1 MGAMYWVR
9 LSRRLPGVVRQRELA
24 NLEALID
31 AEENREPARNLF
43 ILSCAIPAGIA
54 TFGGLS
60 VFAAWVMG
68 NKGLPL
74 ILGSAATVVLSAA
87 AWFIFYRLYRAIPP
101 AQRHLRDLILKFGQR
116 YTSFGNVVSGDMCLA
131 EPFATLLDEAAG
143 IYLRHCSVKDSN
155 ASEPS
160 TKAMRA
166 IEEAMIKLMEVAV
179 QTEHAAHNRAL
190 AWGQPMLEELRLL
203 DQSLLEHASAVDR
216 EAFAD
221 PLANLRGAR
230 AELETGAKAAEEL
243 DQHLGVR

>member
-9 LSRRLPGVVRQRELA
+9 LSRRLTGAVRQRELA

-60 VFAAWVMG
+60 VFAAWVTG
-68 NKGLPL
+68 NRGLPL
-74 ILGSAATVVLSAA
+74 LIGSVATAVLAAA

-101 AQRHLRDLILKFGQR
+101 AQRHLRDLILKFGQG
-116 YTSFGNVVSGDMCLA
+116 YTSFGNVVSGDMALS

-143 IYLRHCSVKDSN
+143 IYMRHCSAKADSQ
-155 ASEPS
+155 SEPS
-160 TKAMRA
+160 SKAMKA
-166 IEEAMIKLMEVAV
+166 IEEAMTKLMEVAV
-179 QTEHAAHNRAL
+179 QKEHAVHNRAL
-190 AWGQPMLEELRLL
+190 TWAQPMLEELRLL
-203 DQSLLEHASAVDR
+203 DQSLLEHAIAADR

-230 AELETGAKAAEEL
+230 AELETGKMAAEEL
-243 DQHLGVR
+243 DQHLGAR